1 MSITTAEKTAMSRKP
16 PIEDTTSKPM

>member
-1 MSITTAEKTAMSRKP
+1 MSITAAEKTAMSRKP